1 MKHLYLSLFIIAS
14 ICLHAGTI
22 VFKGE
27 IKEIPKKAHTHLY
40 FLAHAGGNTIMLDS
54 LKLDAKGRFSFA
66 SKMDLEAGLYYLS
79 LDKLNLKPII
89 LSPSEPNVEINS
101 SYESW
106 NKGEVSILNS
116 KENEGYTV
124 LNKLLNAHNEGI
136 NDFRSK
142 INISKVDSFYNRE
155 VEAAEDHISFRTS
168 QLNQQ
173 LFGLQKEYKGTYI
186 GDVLS
191 MMYIVPQMS
200 EYPSVAQHY
209 DNTPSFLHDHYWDF
223 TNFKDPRV
231 LNAPMFLA
239 KLNEYSV
246 NFADFNGLRAQ
257 GSIDKLL
264 VRALENELV
273 FDYCIRYLFRLFSE
287 ENMDEQMVY
296 ILSNYID
303 KEGVGLLQSTTQ
315 YVNTFRQSLRG
326 LRVQDFIS
334 KTSSGVEVR
343 LSEVLAKHK
352 ACLLYFWSSTHKAST
367 ELNKDLKEIRKA
379 VGTDNLGIMGV
390 SFETDGIQW
399 KNTVDALGLDWANV
413 SDLKGGNSPLIQQFN
428 VKQLPNLLLLRSDG
442 TIIMRNP
449 DLKKMVAVLLEAFN
463 NQ

>member
-1 MKHLYLSLFIIAS
+1 
-14 ICLHAGTI
+14 
-22 VFKGE
+22 
-27 IKEIPKKAHTHLY
+27 
-40 FLAHAGGNTIMLDS
+40 
-54 LKLDAKGRFSFA
+54 
-66 SKMDLEAGLYYLS
+66 
-79 LDKLNLKPII
+79 
-89 LSPSEPNVEINS
+89 
-101 SYESW
+101 
-106 NKGEVSILNS
+106 
-116 KENEGYTV
+116 
-124 LNKLLNAHNEGI
+124 
-136 NDFRSK
+136 
-142 INISKVDSFYNRE
+142 
-155 VEAAEDHISFRTS
+155 
-168 QLNQQ
+168 
-173 LFGLQKEYKGTYI
+173 
-186 GDVLS
+186 
-191 MMYIVPQMS
+191 
-200 EYPSVAQHY
+200 
-209 DNTPSFLHDHYWDF
+209 
-223 TNFKDPRV
+223 
-231 LNAPMFLA
+231 MFLA

-326 LRVQDFIS
+326 LRVQDFVS

-449 DLKKMVAVLLEAFN
+449 DLKKMVALLLEAFN